1 MGKSKPRVF
10 RSIIKARHSTFYN
23 VRPIFYRTPII
34 FITFACMN
42 KTRLFTAISTIAF
55 ATATICVSC
64 HHKPE
69 TQNIIAKK
77 PQKTVKKEV
86 MKVGDYSQSREVQW
100 LGSTYQVSVQ
110 RKADT
115 SLAIVKD
122 ENGNRYYDNAIT
134 VDIKRGDGTSFFHRT
149 FTKADFAD
157 CTEDSEAGGAL
168 LGIVFDKA
176 EGKTLRFAASVGSP
190 DKMSDEYVPLVVN
203 ISNMG
208 QVTIKKDTQLDTGS
222 DQPEDDANGSEDD
235 I

>member
-1 MGKSKPRVF
+1 
-10 RSIIKARHSTFYN
+10 
-23 VRPIFYRTPII
+23 
-34 FITFACMN
+34 MN
-42 KTRLFTAISTIAF
+42 KTRFFTAITTIAL
-55 ATATICVSC
+55 ATATFCVSC
-64 HHKPE
+64 GHKPE
-69 TQNIIAKK
+69 TENIIARK

-86 MKVGDYSQSREVQW
+86 MKVGDYSQNREVQW
-100 LGSTYQVSVQ
+100 LGNTYQVIVE

-122 ENGNRYYDNAIT
+122 ENGNRYYDNTIT
-134 VDIKRGDGTSFFHRT
+134 VDIKRNDGTSFFHRT

-190 DKMSDEYVPLVVN
+190 DKMSDEYVPLVVS

-222 DQPEDDANGSEDD
+222 DQQPDGAADSEDE

>member
-1 MGKSKPRVF
+1 MK
-10 RSIIKARHSTFYN
+10 
-23 VRPIFYRTPII
+23 
-34 FITFACMN
+34 
-42 KTRLFTAISTIAF
+42 KTRLFTAFSAIAL
-55 ATATICVSC
+55 ATATLCVSC
-64 HHKPE
+64 GHKPE
-69 TQNIIAKK
+69 TQNIIARK
-77 PQKTVKKEV
+77 PQNTVKKEV
-86 MKVGDYSQSREVQW
+86 MKVGDYSQNREVQW
-100 LGSTYQVSVQ
+100 LGSTYQVSVE

-134 VDIKRGDGTSFFHRT
+134 VDIKRSDGTGFFHRT

-157 CTEDSEAGGAL
+157 CTEDSEREGAL

-190 DKMSDEYVPLVVN
+190 DKMSDEYVPLVVS
-203 ISNMG
+203 ITNMG

-222 DQPEDDANGSEDD
+222 DQPTDDADGSEDE

>member
-1 MGKSKPRVF
+1 
-10 RSIIKARHSTFYN
+10 
-23 VRPIFYRTPII
+23 
-34 FITFACMN
+34 MN
-42 KTRLFTAISTIAF
+42 KTRFFTAISSIAL

-64 HHKPE
+64 GHKPE
-69 TQNIIAKK
+69 TENIIAKK

-86 MKVGDYSQSREVQW
+86 MKVGDYSQNREVQW
-100 LGSTYQVSVQ
+100 LGNTYQVIVE

-134 VDIKRGDGTSFFHRT
+134 VDIKRNDGTSFFHRT

-157 CTEDSEAGGAL
+157 CTKDSEADGAL

-176 EGKTLRFAASVGSP
+176 EGKTLQFAASVGSP
-190 DKMSDEYVPLVVN
+190 DKMSDEYVPLVVS

-222 DQPEDDANGSEDD
+222 DQPSNDADASEDE

>member
-1 MGKSKPRVF
+1 
-10 RSIIKARHSTFYN
+10 
-23 VRPIFYRTPII
+23 
-34 FITFACMN
+34 MN
-42 KTRLFTAISTIAF
+42 KTRLFTAITTIAL
-55 ATATICVSC
+55 ATATFCVSC
-64 HHKPE
+64 SHKPE
-69 TQNIIAKK
+69 TENIIARK

-86 MKVGDYSQSREVQW
+86 MKVGDYSQNREVQW
-100 LGSTYQVSVQ
+100 LGNTYQVIVE

-122 ENGNRYYDNAIT
+122 ENGNRYYDNTIT
-134 VDIKRGDGTSFFHRT
+134 VDIKRNDGTSFFHRT

-190 DKMSDEYVPLVVN
+190 DKMSDEYVPLVVS

-222 DQPEDDANGSEDD
+222 DQQPDGAADSEDE

>member
-1 MGKSKPRVF
+1 
-10 RSIIKARHSTFYN
+10 
-23 VRPIFYRTPII
+23 
-34 FITFACMN
+34 MN
-42 KTRLFTAISTIAF
+42 KTRFFTAISCIAF

-64 HHKPE
+64 GHKPE

>member
-1 MGKSKPRVF
+1 
-10 RSIIKARHSTFYN
+10 
-23 VRPIFYRTPII
+23 
-34 FITFACMN
+34 MN
-42 KTRLFTAISTIAF
+42 KTRLFTAITTIAL
-55 ATATICVSC
+55 ATATFCVSC
-64 HHKPE
+64 GHKPE
-69 TQNIIAKK
+69 TENIIARK

-86 MKVGDYSQSREVQW
+86 MKVGDYSQNREVQW
-100 LGSTYQVSVQ
+100 LGNTYQVIVE

-122 ENGNRYYDNAIT
+122 ENGNRYYDNTIT
-134 VDIKRGDGTSFFHRT
+134 VDIKRNDGTSFFHRT

-190 DKMSDEYVPLVVN
+190 DKMSDEYVPLVVS

-222 DQPEDDANGSEDD
+222 DQQPDGAADSEDE